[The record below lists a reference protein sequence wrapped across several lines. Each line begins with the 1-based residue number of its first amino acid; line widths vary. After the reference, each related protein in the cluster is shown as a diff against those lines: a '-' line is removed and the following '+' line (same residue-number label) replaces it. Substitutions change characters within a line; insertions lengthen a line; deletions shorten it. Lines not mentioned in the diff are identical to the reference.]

1 MNAPF
6 TGEIGMAVTE
16 AQAVLQLVADKL
28 RTSDPLDAHEAF
40 TLFAAVTV
48 AIERLDVVH
57 EVLHA
62 ADEPLVALAPG
73 AIQ

>member
-1 MNAPF
+1 MSAAF

-28 RTSDPLDAHEAF
+28 RRSDVLPADEVF

-48 AIERLDVVH
+48 AIDRLDVIH
-57 EVLHA
+57 EVLQA
-62 ADEPLVALAPG
+62 ADAPLMAQTPG
-73 AIQ
+73 ALQ

>member
-1 MNAPF
+1 M

-28 RTSDPLDAHEAF
+28 RTSGPLADDEVF

-48 AIERLDVVH
+48 AIDRLDVVH
-57 EVLHA
+57 DVLHA
-62 ADEPLVALAPG
+62 ADEPLVAQAPG
-73 AIQ
+73 AMQ